1 MCISTFVPKMT
12 KSGLSEFFEIHSSIY
27 VTEFPSNKIGSFA
40 TLNCDKKTAELR
52 HFYGRFLKSIM
63 KLVYTRGVV

>member
-1 MCISTFVPKMT
+1 VYQYIRPQNDQKWTEWV
-12 KSGLSEFFEIHSSIY
+12 FEIHSSIY

>member
-1 MCISTFVPKMT
+1 MT
-12 KSGLSEFFEIHSSIY
+12 KSGLSEFLKFTLQFMSQSF
-27 VTEFPSNKIGSFA
+27 TEFPSNKIGSFA